1 MSYDPDDQD
10 SEPAF
15 SMEKHWFLLVTQN
28 HKVVRQNTHTRFSRQ
43 KLRKKGRQ
51 GSIYRRISSHQN
63 IYTVS
68 VSLHTRWCL
77 AILDL
82 FWPPPAF
89 SVLAHMYLLACE
101 IPVSM
106 QSFSLLRMSLPS
118 ETLGLHSDGRS
129 WDLEAGLCLFSHL
142 SLSCW
147 CHCCP
152 WWTEDRFI
160 GLRFKW
166 LKWLTFKNVY
176 CAKLISDRTTKCSL
190 YPQAQ
195 VVIGQHY
202 L

>member
-1 MSYDPDDQD
+1 M
-10 SEPAF
+10 
-15 SMEKHWFLLVTQN
+15 M
-28 HKVVRQNTHTRFSRQ
+28 
-43 KLRKKGRQ
+43 
-51 GSIYRRISSHQN
+51 SSHFGF
-63 IYTVS
+63 I
-68 VSLHTRWCL
+68 L
-77 AILDL
+77 A
-82 FWPPPAF
+82 PPAF

-129 WDLEAGLCLFSHL
+129 WDLEAVLCLFSHL

-190 YPQAQ
+190 YFSSPGGNWATLS
-195 VVIGQHY
+195 VTVHCGVCADSIWVTS
-202 L
+202 